1 MAKSA
6 TLPPAPV
13 SFGKIEH
20 VVVLMLENRS
30 FDHLV
35 GFMTANNP
43 NIVGLTGSETNYKD
57 PNNFLSPQTVGAATS
72 FAMPFDPG
80 HEFMDVQLQLYGP
93 KNLPSFD
100 LPPTPNSP
108 ADPAPMNGF
117 LCSAI
122 YATQQQK
129 VDEKDA
135 LRIMECFQ
143 PGQVTV
149 LSALIREFTL
159 FNFWHSS
166 LPGPTWPNR
175 FFVHAA
181 TSGGLTDSP
190 DDERIIQGFSFPNGT
205 IYDRL
210 TAEKKKWRIYHDDL
224 PQTAGIDSLRL
235 EFLNPFTKNFRKMD
249 DFTVDVNSGDLPQYT
264 FIEPTYNS
272 GSNYVN
278 GNSMHPLNDIRNGE
292 HIIKQVYESL
302 RNSAL
307 WDKAMFVVTFDEH
320 GGFYDH
326 VSPPATVPTGDDTR
340 YTNPQHPFSFDRL
353 GVRVPAVVVS
363 AYTQRGAVIGTDAN
377 DAATRFDHTSIPATV
392 SKLFGLRPLTDR
404 DGHANTLDIA
414 LNLDMPRLTPTEAL
428 TTLPDPAPDSVM
440 KQYVTAL
447 IEPSLPLP
455 LSLNQKNQLALAHA
469 CNVQIS
475 DPSQHQALNYRFENI
490 TRREDAADYIREVED
505 KVHSMRVQSI
515 K

>member
-1 MAKSA
+1 MANA
-6 TLPPAPV
+6 VTLPAVPA
-13 SFGKIEH
+13 SFKKIEH
-20 VVVLMLENRS
+20 IVVLMLENRS

-35 GFMTANNP
+35 GFMRANNP
-43 NIVGLTGSETNYKD
+43 NIVGLTGDETNNPD
-57 PNNFLSPQTVGAATS
+57 PNNTLSPQTVCKATS
-72 FAMPFDPG
+72 FTMTFDPG

-93 KNLPSFD
+93 KNPLSSASS
-100 LPPTPNSP
+100 PTPNSP
-108 ADPAPMNGF
+108 TNLAPMNGF

-122 YATQQQK
+122 YNAQQQK
-129 VDEKDA
+129 VDGKDA

-143 PGQVTV
+143 PSQVTV
-149 LSALIREFTL
+149 LSALIQEFTL

-190 DDERIIQGFSFPNGT
+190 DDERIIAGFSFPNGT

-210 TAEKKKWRIYHDDL
+210 TDANKKWRIYHDDL

-249 DFTVDVNSGDLPQYT
+249 DFTVDVNSGDLPEYT

-292 HIIKQVYESL
+292 RIIKQVYESL
-302 RNSAL
+302 RNSTL
-307 WDKAMFVVTFDEH
+307 WDKVMLVVTFDEH

-326 VSPPATVPTGDDTR
+326 VSPPAAVPTGDDTR
-340 YTNPQHPFSFDRL
+340 YTNPEHPFTFDRL

-363 AYTQRGAVIGTDAN
+363 AYTQKGAVIGTDTNNAT
-377 DAATRFDHTSIPATV
+377 TRFDHTSILATV
-392 SKLFGLRPLTDR
+392 CELFGLRALTKR
-404 DGHANTLDIA
+404 DANANTLDIA
-414 LNLDMPRLTPTEAL
+414 LNLDTARLTPAEAI
-428 TTLPDPAPDSVM
+428 TTLPDPTPDSLM
-440 KQYVTAL
+440 ELHVTAPV
-447 IEPSLPLP
+447 ERSLP

-469 CNVQIS
+469 CNMQIS
-475 DPSQHQALNYRFENI
+475 DSSQHQALSARVKGI
-490 TRREDAADYIREVED
+490 TLQKDAANYIQEVED
-505 KVHSMRVQSI
+505 KIQLRRGQI
-515 K
+515 TK